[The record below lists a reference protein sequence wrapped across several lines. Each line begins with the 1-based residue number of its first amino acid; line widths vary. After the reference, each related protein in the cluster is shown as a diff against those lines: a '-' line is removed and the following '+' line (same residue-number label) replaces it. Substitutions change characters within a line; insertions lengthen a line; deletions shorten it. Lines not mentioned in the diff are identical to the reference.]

1 MSIKLEVQISS
12 AEEEWLNL
20 WKNGPTRLR
29 WNKIPLQVGDMAPDF
44 ELQDSTGATVHLHD
58 FWNNKP
64 ALLLFWRIMG
74 AVVGLIE
81 QNAYKM
87 NILNISS

>member
-29 WNKIPLQVGDMAPDF
+29 WNKIPLQVGDIAPDF
-44 ELQDSTGATVHLHD
+44 
-58 FWNNKP
+58 
-64 ALLLFWRIMG
+64 
-74 AVVGLIE
+74 
-81 QNAYKM
+81 
-87 NILNISS
+87 